1 MTARSTPRPLVLQP
15 RLPAPALSPQ
25 RPAGPGHRATRALR
39 LAAQAA
45 LALACLSTPAAPLGR
60 LVPGCEFY
68 STQQWA
74 TPHGQCEV
82 PSRALGGGVI
92 RWTIVPGRVSSVTER
107 PNAHGAHG
115 FEVEG
120 LGHAKGIQV
129 IGWSPR
135 EPVVGEAV
143 PILVRSI
150 YFMNLLK
157 DETEPEVLGF
167 EWRQHFR
174 RLAEEPL
181 PRLPDAVRRC
191 EFIPDKH
198 FDPRRNCIL
207 PEGAS
212 GLGWTFIWDAIG
224 TVVEAPTQAETTRA
238 YKFKAV
244 CDGVVLDGVSW
255 RRPRLGAGVIF
266 IVSRTHFAGE
276 LPPRPRMPSREE
288 LRRLGAEAKR
298 SLSFHCAEGP

>member
-1 MTARSTPRPLVLQP
+1 MIVRCIARVTSLPPATASTRVGPQAR
-15 RLPAPALSPQ
+15 RAARAP
-25 RPAGPGHRATRALR
+25 R
-39 LAAQAA
+39 LAAAVA
-45 LALACLSTPAAPLGR
+45 LALACLSPAPAAAALGR

-74 TPHGQCEV
+74 SPHGQCEV
-82 PSRALGGGVI
+82 PSLASGGGVI
-92 RWTIVPGRVSSVTER
+92 RWARFSGRVVNVTVR
-107 PNAHGAHG
+107 PNSHGAHG
-115 FEVEG
+115 FRVEG

-135 EPVVGEAV
+135 RPVVGEAV

-150 YFMNLLK
+150 YFMNMLAG
-157 DETEPEVLGF
+157 EAENVVLGF

-174 RLAEEPL
+174 RLADEPL
-181 PRLPDAVRRC
+181 PQLPEAVRSC

-212 GLGWTFIWDAIG
+212 GLGWTFDWEVTG
-224 TVVEAPTQAETTRA
+224 TVIEAPTEAETTRL
-238 YKFKAV
+238 YRFKAL

-255 RRPRLGAGVIF
+255 RRPRLGAGAIF

-276 LPPRPRMPSREE
+276 LPPQPRMPSREE
-288 LRRLGAEAKR
+288 LRRLEAEAKR
-298 SLSFHCAEGP
+298 SLSFHCAEGA

>member
-1 MTARSTPRPLVLQP
+1 VRCIARVTSLPSATASTRVGPQAR
-15 RLPAPALSPQ
+15 RAARAP
-25 RPAGPGHRATRALR
+25 R
-39 LAAQAA
+39 LAAAVA
-45 LALACLSTPAAPLGR
+45 LALACLAPAAAAAPLGR

-92 RWTIVPGRVSSVTER
+92 RWARFSGRVVDVAVR
-107 PNAHGAHG
+107 PNSHGAHG

-129 IGWSPR
+129 IGWSLR
-135 EPVVGEAV
+135 RPVVGEMV

-150 YFMNLLK
+150 YFMNLLAG
-157 DETEPEVLGF
+157 EAESVVLGF

-174 RLAEEPL
+174 PLAEEPL
-181 PRLPDAVRRC
+181 PRLPEAVRKC
-191 EFIPDKH
+191 EFIPDTH

-212 GLGWTFIWDAIG
+212 GLGWTFVWDVTG
-224 TVVEAPTQAETTRA
+224 TVIEAPTEAETTRL
-238 YKFKAV
+238 YRFKAL

-255 RRPRLGAGVIF
+255 RRPRLGAGAIF

-276 LPPRPRMPSREE
+276 LPPQPRMPSREE
-288 LRRLGAEAKR
+288 LRRLGAEANR